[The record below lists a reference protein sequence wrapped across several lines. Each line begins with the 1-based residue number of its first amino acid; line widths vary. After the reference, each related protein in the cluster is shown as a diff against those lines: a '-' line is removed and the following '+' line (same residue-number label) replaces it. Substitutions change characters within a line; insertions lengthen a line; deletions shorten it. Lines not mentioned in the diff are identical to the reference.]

1 MWITISHNKDP
12 YKLNSQD
19 SIWKAEFFVFRWQ
32 LLVWTQGFFQDG
44 FFWLAIWCWFFM
56 LTLRIKKKNSKK
68 NLRTPTI
75 LVLLV
80 QLGIL
85 RVPGFFL
92 NTFSK
97 TLQPRFYELR
107 KIWDMTLTWIFS
119 DFKKMFRWN
128 VSQTCDFPILLEQQI
143 LFGTTKYP
151 SKKKKPSTSKKN
163 TIFPK
168 KNFIPSFIVFVFLFI
183 LLGFLVNFLFI

>member
-1 MWITISHNKDP
+1 MAFFDWQSVLVFLCLP
-12 YKLNSQD
+12 YESNEK
-19 SIWKAEFFVFRWQ
+19 
-32 LLVWTQGFFQDG
+32 TQKWC
-44 FFWLAIWCWFFM
+44 FFWGPH
-56 LTLRIKKKNSKK
+56 KKKL
-68 NLRTPTI
+68 LRFIHPSI

-85 RVPGFFL
+85 RVPGFF

-119 DFKKMFRWN
+119 DFKKMFKWN

-143 LFGTTKYP
+143 LFGTTK
-151 SKKKKPSTSKKN
+151 SIQKKNIPFNFKKN
-163 TIFPK
+163 TISPTKRLHPK
-168 KNFIPSFIVFVFLFI
+168 FLWIFLFI
-183 LLGFLVNFLFI
+183 LLRFLVNFLFI